1 MIVVCDTSPVNY
13 LVLIDEID
21 LLPQLFMTVVLPAA
35 VLAELQHPRTPPR
48 VASWARELPPW
59 VRVISPAGPVGD
71 VGLGRGEAEAIA
83 VATQIAADIVLIDER
98 KATVVARQRG
108 LLVTG
113 TLGVL
118 ALAAESKLVEL
129 EASIGRLL
137 DTNFRASPALID
149 DILRQS

>member
-21 LLPQLFMTVVLPAA
+21 LLPQLFTAVVLPAA

-59 VRVISPAGPVGD
+59 VRVISPEVPVGD

-83 VATQIAADIVLIDER
+83 VATQIAADTVLIDER

-118 ALAAESKLVEL
+118 ALAAESKLVDL

>member
-21 LLPQLFMTVVLPAA
+21 LLPQLFTTVVLPAA
-35 VLAELQHPRTPPR
+35 VLAELHHARTPQR

-59 VRVISPAGPVGD
+59 VRVISPEGPVGD

-83 VATQIAADIVLIDER
+83 VATQIAADTVLIDER

-118 ALAAESKLVEL
+118 ALAAESKLVDL

>member
-21 LLPQLFMTVVLPAA
+21 LLPQLFTTVVVPVG
-35 VLAELQHPRTPPR
+35 VLAELQHPRTPQR

-59 VRVISPAGPVGD
+59 VRVISPEGPAGD

-83 VATQIAADIVLIDER
+83 IATQVAADAVLIDER
-98 KATVVARQRG
+98 KATVVARDRG
-108 LLVTG
+108 LVVMG
-113 TLGVL
+113 RLGVL
-118 ALAAESKLVEL
+118 ALAADSKLVDL
-129 EASIGRLL
+129 EASIRRLL

-149 DILRQS
+149 DILRQR

>member
-1 MIVVCDTSPVNY
+1 
-13 LVLIDEID
+13 LICCRSF
-21 LLPQLFMTVVLPAA
+21 LRRWFYRQLFWLSYST
-35 VLAELQHPRTPPR
+35 Q
-48 VASWARELPPW
+48 
-59 VRVISPAGPVGD
+59 
-71 VGLGRGEAEAIA
+71 GLRRGEAEAIA
-83 VATQIAADIVLIDER
+83 VATQIAADTVLIDER

-118 ALAAESKLVEL
+118 ALAAESKLVDL